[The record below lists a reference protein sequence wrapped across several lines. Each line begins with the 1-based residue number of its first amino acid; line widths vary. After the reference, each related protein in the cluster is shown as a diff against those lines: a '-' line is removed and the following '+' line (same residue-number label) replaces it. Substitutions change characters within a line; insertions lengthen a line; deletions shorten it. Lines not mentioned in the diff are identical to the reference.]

1 MAERSVFS
9 MSRAMDFFVKWR
21 MESASA
27 AFLPRM
33 SASTSPAFWAD
44 VRRYFEVAVTSSIAG
59 LLRLSAAGAA
69 AGRGARPTALRAAAR
84 SARDLRDLLDLGRMA
99 LEGAR
104 GRELAELVAD
114 HVLGDV
120 HGDELPPVVDGE
132 GVADHLRRDRR
143 PARPGLHD
151 LALAGRVHGVDLL
164 LEVVVDERPLLLGT
178 HYLPRPF

>member
-44 VRRYFEVAVTSSIAG
+44 VRRYFDVAVTSSMC
-59 LLRLSAAGAA
+59 LSLRLGAGARAGAA
-69 AGRGARPTALRAAAR
+69 ARAATRPARARPAG
-84 SARDLRDLLDLGRMA
+84 SARHLRDLLDLGGMA
-99 LEGAR
+99 LEGAG

-120 HGDELPPVVDGE
+120 HGNELAAVVDRE
-132 GVADHLRRDRR
+132 GVAHHLRRDGR

-151 LALAGRVHGVDLL
+151 LALVGRVHGVDLL
-164 LEVVVDERPLLLGT
+164 LEVDVDERPLLQ
-178 HYLPRPF
+178 